1 MTPVTSPCQPG
12 GEEESLQEKIP
23 LPTPAEVLLDPPV
36 QRTEAIAVPVTGGG
50 LSSDKMA
57 YCM

>member
-1 MTPVTSPCQPG
+1 MTPVTSPCQPR
-12 GEEESLQEKIP
+12 EESLQERIP
-23 LPTPAEVLLDPPV
+23 LPTPAEVLLDPPAW
-36 QRTEAIAVPVTGGG
+36 RTEAIAVPVTGGG